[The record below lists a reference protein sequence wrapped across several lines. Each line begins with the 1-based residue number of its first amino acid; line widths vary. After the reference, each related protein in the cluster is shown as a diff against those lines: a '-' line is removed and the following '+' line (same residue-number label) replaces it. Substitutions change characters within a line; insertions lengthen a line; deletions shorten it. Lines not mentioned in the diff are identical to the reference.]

1 MSSFILA
8 FFLIPAVSIR
18 LKSNP
23 NLLYLESILSL
34 VVPEIFVTMF
44 RSFPIIALI
53 NDDFPAFGLPTT
65 AKLGSSS
72 SIFFLARHIAY

>member
-23 NLLYLESILSL
+23 NLLYLVFILSL
-34 VVPEIFVTMF
+34 VVPAIFVTMF
-44 RSFPIIALI
+44 LSFPIIALI

-65 AKLGSSS
+65 AKFGSSS
-72 SIFFLARHIAY
+72 PIFFLR